1 MTETILSNAL
11 IVLENG
17 TLAGHVLIRDGL
29 IADIAEGP
37 SRLASAED
45 CGGDILMPGIIDLH
59 TDNLERQVMPR
70 PGARWPS
77 RSAFLSHDGQCAAA
91 GVTTVFDALCVGN
104 LNFDNEDRIRTFQ
117 DGVDDLTAL
126 AGSGLLRADHFLH
139 LRCELPAE
147 NMLALVEPVIA
158 HPLARMASLMD
169 HTPGVGQYADLARFR
184 ARKGVSGSASLAA
197 IDSEIDILQ
206 ANRARLRGPN
216 RRALLDMVAGRSMV
230 LASHDDETVEEVE
243 ENHAAGIAISEFP
256 VRLGAAQRAKELG
269 MTVIA
274 GAPNIVRGGSHSG
287 NVAAA
292 DLLAAGAADALASDY
307 VPPALLEA
315 AFIVADSGL
324 GLAAGIALVTAGP
337 ARMAG
342 LTDRGR
348 IAPGLRADLL
358 RVRRAGGLTAP
369 IAVWRQGRRVA

>member
-1 MTETILSNAL
+1 MTETVLSNAL
-11 IVLENG
+11 LVLEDRSFTGSVVIRNG
-17 TLAGHVLIRDGL
+17 M

-37 SRLASAED
+37 SHLPLAID
-45 CGGDILMPGIIDLH
+45 CAGDIVMPGIIDLH

-70 PGARWPS
+70 PNARWPS
-77 RSAFLSHDGQCAAA
+77 RSAFLAHDGQCAAA

-104 LNFDNEDRIRTFQ
+104 LNFDNEDRIRTFE
-117 DGVDDLTAL
+117 DGVADLTAL

-147 NMLALVEPVIA
+147 NMLGFAETVID
-158 HPLARMASLMD
+158 HPLARMVSLMD
-169 HTPGVGQYADLARFR
+169 HTPGVGQYADLERFR
-184 ARKGVSGSASLAA
+184 ARKMASGSTSLAMV
-197 IDSEIDILQ
+197 DDEIDILRE
-206 ANRARLRGPN
+206 NRARLRAPN
-216 RRALLDMVAGRSMV
+216 RRALLDMIAGRAIV

-243 ENHAAGIAISEFP
+243 DNHAAGIAISEFP
-256 VRLGAAQRAKELG
+256 VRMVAAARAKALG

-292 DLLAAGAADALASDY
+292 DLVAAGAVDALASDY

-315 AFIVADSGL
+315 VFT
-324 GLAAGIALVTAGP
+324 LAEAALSLPAAVALVTAGP

-342 LTDRGR
+342 LADRGR
-348 IAPGLRADLL
+348 LQPGLRADLL
-358 RVRRAGGLTAP
+358 RVRRAGGLAAP
-369 IAVWRQGRRVA
+369 VAVWREGLRVA